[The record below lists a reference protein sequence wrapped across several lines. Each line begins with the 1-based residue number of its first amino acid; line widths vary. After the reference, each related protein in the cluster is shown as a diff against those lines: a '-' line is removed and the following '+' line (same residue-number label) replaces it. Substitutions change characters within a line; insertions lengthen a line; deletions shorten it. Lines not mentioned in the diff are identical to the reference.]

1 MIVLV
6 KLILAHLI
14 GDFLL
19 QPKSWVKEKE
29 IRKLKSPKL
38 YLHSLIHG
46 ILVLLL
52 LWNLDFLLPAI
63 ILMIIHGIIDGVK
76 LYAQNEHTKSRWFLI
91 DQGLHFISI
100 LFVWMLFFEPD
111 LYNFIYIIETT
122 TFWVYLT
129 ALFFI
134 TIVSSIAIR
143 ELMSKWSK
151 ALNENEDE
159 SLSNAG
165 KYIGILE
172 RLFVFV
178 FVITGRWEGIGF
190 LLAAKSI
197 FRFGDLKES
206 KDRKLT
212 EYILIGTLLSFGI
225 AIATAMIVLE
235 MNINTPKLFMK
246 LWHGKV

>member
-1 MIVLV
+1 M
-6 KLILAHLI
+6 
-14 GDFLL
+14 L
-19 QPKSWVKEKE
+19 QPKSWVHEKE

-38 YLHSLIHG
+38 YLHSFIHG

-52 LWNLDFLLPAI
+52 LWNFDFLLPAL
-63 ILMIIHGIIDGVK
+63 ILMIVHGIIDGVK
-76 LYAQNEHTKSRWFLI
+76 LYAQKAHTKSRWFLI

-100 LFVWMLFFEPD
+100 VFVWMLFFEPD
-111 LYNFIYIIETT
+111 LYNFIYIIETAS
-122 TFWVYLT
+122 FWVYLT

-159 SLSNAG
+159 SLNNAG

-225 AIATAMIVLE
+225 AIATAMIVLK
-235 MNINTPKLFMK
+235 MNI
-246 LWHGKV
+246 